1 MQDRGQRDRCRTQ
14 VMGVINLT
22 PDSFSDGGR
31 YDTPIAALAQAKRM
45 ARQGADLIDLG
56 GQSTRPGARL
66 LKADEE
72 SRRLMPAL
80 KAILAERAEAAKN
93 HEMGITA
100 HPSIE
105 VGRSTGKQN
114 EGVSLSQQGNH
125 PSRWPLI
132 SIDTFRASVAAEAL
146 AAGADWINDVSGGR
160 FDPDMLPLIAEAGC
174 PYVLMHSRGDS
185 RSMDQLASYDD
196 VVKDVLEALQA
207 GTERALAAGIRPGQ
221 IIWDPGLGFAK
232 DPDHNLALLEGLEHI
247 TAEGFPVLL
256 GPSRKRFI
264 GAVLDEPRPKAR
276 LWGTAAVV
284 CRAVAA
290 GIAIVRVHDVGAIVK
305 TVRMAEALW
314 PSKRGLEG
322 LGVRTV
328 RGQLQP

>member
-1 MQDRGQRDRCRTQ
+1 MQDPGQGDRCRTQ

-31 YDTPIAALAQAKRM
+31 YDTPISALAQARRM

-66 LKADEE
+66 LEADEE

-80 KAILAERAEAAKN
+80 NAILAERAAAART
-93 HEMGITA
+93 HELGVAAQASIGID
-100 HPSIE
+100 
-105 VGRSTGKQN
+105 RSTGEQNGSTGEQN
-114 EGVSLSQQGNH
+114 EGMSLSRQLTH
-125 PSRWPLI
+125 DRPWPLI
-132 SIDTFRASVAAEAL
+132 SIDTFRASVAAAAL

-196 VVKDVLEALQA
+196 VVQDVLEALQA
-207 GTERALAAGIRPGQ
+207 GTERALAAGIRPDQ

-232 DPDHNLALLEGLEHI
+232 DPEHNLALLEGLEQI
-247 TAEGFPVLL
+247 TAAGFPVLL

-264 GAVLDEPRPKAR
+264 GAVLNEPRPRAR

-290 GIAIVRVHDVGAIVK
+290 GVAIVRVHDVGAIVR
-305 TVRMAEALW
+305 TARMAEALW

-322 LGVRTV
+322 
-328 RGQLQP
+328 